1 MPEEHV
7 IAPVVRIVV
16 AEDESIIAQDIH
28 VTLVR
33 LGYEV
38 PALVATGQDALQAVE
53 EFQPDLVLMDIRL
66 RGDMD
71 GVESALLI
79 RRRFGIPVV
88 FLTAH
93 SDEDTLHRAKNSSA
107 YGFILKPFEE
117 RDLHTAIQLALVKY
131 QSDIKLKEGEDRLRM
146 FFEFAPDAYFMYDLR
161 GRFLDGNLAAEELVG
176 SSPTVSTWPT

>member
-66 RGDMD
+66 RGDT
-71 GVESALLI
+71 GKT
-79 RRRFGIPVV
+79 FG
-88 FLTAH
+88 
-93 SDEDTLHRAKNSSA
+93 
-107 YGFILKPFEE
+107 
-117 RDLHTAIQLALVKY
+117 
-131 QSDIKLKEGEDRLRM
+131 
-146 FFEFAPDAYFMYDLR
+146 
-161 GRFLDGNLAAEELVG
+161 
-176 SSPTVSTWPT
+176 